1 LLAPFRASFES
12 MRFGWV
18 AYIVPF
24 LFVYSPTLIMVGDPL
39 HIVIDFVTALAGIW
53 LMSMGFVGYSTC
65 ELGWPARAAYMAAGA
80 ALLTPLALFEYAV
93 YCNIAGLVFGSLLL
107 GREYAERSRGRAALE
122 TGPADRGGTA
132 A

>member
-65 ELGWPARAAYMAAGA
+65 ELGWPARAA
-80 ALLTPLALFEYAV
+80 
-93 YCNIAGLVFGSLLL
+93 
-107 GREYAERSRGRAALE
+107 
-122 TGPADRGGTA
+122 
-132 A
+132 